1 MSHQCEQSNKSA
13 VSDYKLLLI
22 VSSQPYPTLP
32 YTTPNPTLPYTTPN
46 PTLPLYYSQPYP
58 TLYTTPNPTK
68 RAPYLVQSYT

>member
-46 PTLPLYYSQPYP
+46 PTLP
-58 TLYTTPNPTK
+58 YTTPNPTK
-68 RAPYLVQSYT
+68 HAPYLVQSHT